1 MSKLQTAMITG
12 LSVFVGVLIFELVFD
27 PLISNRILNLFIEF
41 TFLFVII
48 LLVQN
53 LSGKK
58 RNK

>member
-1 MSKLQTAMITG
+1 MSKLQTATITG